1 MNQKHDLKSKLKQRK
16 IERDTSMFFFIIIN
30 CTGVQIIKKNC
41 ACIFI
46 TSLFKYFG
54 KKTLKT
60 RLMYF

>member
-16 IERDTSMFFFIIIN
+16 IERDKSMFFFIIIN

-46 TSLFKYFG
+46 TSSFKYFE
-54 KKTLKT
+54 KNT
-60 RLMYF
+60 